1 MNATSVIIVFV
12 LIIAIVI
19 LIFVP
24 GTGIQLVNLFV
35 GAGQSRNIFIGGVEP
50 VKYTVV
56 HVNDVKTQ
64 SEIPYHD
71 QSTNINKVHYTRNNN
86 YLSHSSNNQ
95 IRQIIKTGKIN
106 DKARLMMLL
115 CRNGNIY
122 DFYKYMKM
130 NDNEVYTA
138 IKNQSRKYVSNP
150 DERGLVHAHEFKK
163 ILSRNVDTDNIKT
176 YLDYGCGDGSF
187 SGSLAG
193 LLGLPNADCIEVETP
208 QNASKVQ
215 VVNDNLISAET
226 PPSDTKT
233 AVSFKIIKPG
243 ENVLPY
249 PDNHFDLITALM
261 SLHHVTNLEQIC
273 NEIMRVLKP
282 GGILM
287 YKEHDCWDAYDA
299 MLVDIEHAI
308 YLKEKD
314 DYGHAVQFKN
324 YYGWGAMF
332 KDLKWVDWDYYSTT
346 LHNDVTPTRAFW
358 TIMKKNKTESTD

>member
-12 LIIAIVI
+12 LIIAIA
-19 LIFVP
+19 
-24 GTGIQLVNLFV
+24 LFV
-35 GAGQSRNIFIGGVEP
+35 FCVHSCVQPYVQVAQPLQRFFTGAYETFGSAEFKPMSVPIS
-50 VKYTVV
+50 
-56 HVNDVKTQ
+56 DVRSQ
-64 SEIPYHD
+64 SEIPYYD
-71 QSTNINKVHYTRNNN
+71 QRTNLDKVYYTKNNR
-86 YLSHSSNNQ
+86 YLPPSSNSQ
-95 IRQIIKTGKIN
+95 IKQIAKTGKIS
-106 DKARLMMLL
+106 DKARLMRLL

-122 DFYKYMKM
+122 DFYKYIKM
-130 NDNEVYTA
+130 NDNEVYE
-138 IKNQSRKYVSNP
+138 ILRNQQHRHSNP
-150 DERGLVHAHEFKK
+150 DERGLVHA
-163 ILSRNVDTDNIKT
+163 RNFYRGLIREPETKNIKT

-193 LLGLPNADCIEVETP
+193 LLGLPKADCIEVETP

-226 PPSDTKT
+226 APSDTKT
-233 AVSFKIIKPG
+233 AVNFKIIKPS
-243 ENVLPY
+243 ETVLPY

-273 NEIMRVLKP
+273 NELTRVLKP

-299 MLVDIEHAI
+299 MLIDIEHAI

-324 YYGWGAMF
+324 YYGWQAMF
-332 KDLKWVDWDYYSTT
+332 KNLKFVAGNYYYTT
-346 LHNDVTPTRAFW
+346 LHNDVTPTRAIW
-358 TIMKKNKTESTD
+358 GIMKKK